1 MNNSSTNLKRVKTL
15 GVAASI
21 MRNSNRN
28 KGENEFAKMKYMNI
42 TVITSNKPYGISD
55 GSNPLFDGLEVPK
68 FNLKKGSVHNGH
80 IQQELT
86 DPFCFVKIGTGR
98 CQDGYTKEVDGQDS
112 VKVLVATKAKPNKE
126 KKSLHDR
133 EFFISFLNQ
142 AIKGLVD
149 EFRIPKRED
158 TKSVEFLPS
167 WRFANGMFALDG
179 PNWKIISPI
188 AWGCTGHW
196 MVYGRNSLWSGPK
209 QDLQRSETED
219 TCMVEKK
226 IPQNANGTKARAT
239 VAFSAISLIVPS
251 SWL

>member
-1 MNNSSTNLKRVKTL
+1 MIHQNTIPTNEQFFDEFEKSQDTYEAQYSLKSLKMTHDTWFDSNFYTSYFMWNSFTV
-15 GVAASI
+15 GVEASI

-55 GSNPLFDGLEVPK
+55 GSNPLFDGLEIPK
-68 FNLKKGSVHNGH
+68 FNLKKGAVHSGH

-112 VKVLVATKAKPNKE
+112 VKVLVATKAKPNKD

-167 WRFANGMFALDG
+167 WRFANEMFALVLSFG
-179 PNWKIISPI
+179 LLLTALKK
-188 AWGCTGHW
+188 A
-196 MVYGRNSLWSGPK
+196 
-209 QDLQRSETED
+209 
-219 TCMVEKK
+219 EKRDHG
-226 IPQNANGTKARAT
+226 AMAVVGF
-239 VAFSAISLIVPS
+239 VVL
-251 SWL
+251 